1 MTAPIRETA
10 EEPWLWCDIRGSFAV
25 RHRYFCHQSLN
36 AVFDT
41 IVTSSSCDWLCNP
54 LHSAP
59 LRASLSSPA
68 NKVLISL
75 ISLAQK
81 CDACTKQ
88 KIYWASG
95 AVSAICRVYPVL
107 VLLRQTLEFWL
118 RNSGP
123 WALDTGPIFT
133 AKSTSCYNCPGGG
146 LTGFSQA
153 ATPRGRELIGTKGEN
168 SIHVTYSSMSVR
180 GWHVTSYSHLFI
192 FIFLVSKFRLSHWEV
207 VPWQG
212 FPCWSW
218 KESLAHLYF
227 SCCEPVSHF
236 LASNFSFLCFPAPA
250 CPPSLPPISPRTPQP
265 GLWTGEQEGSRQQAA
280 HL

>member
-41 IVTSSSCDWLCNP
+41 IVASSSCDWLCNP

-118 RNSGP
+118 SKKLELFLKAISLASCESQLSNCLWDDVTPGIQQSPAPPPGYWEWRQQRASICSPVNHQRGMM
-123 WALDTGPIFT
+123 ADR
-133 AKSTSCYNCPGGG
+133 KST
-146 LTGFSQA
+146 
-153 ATPRGRELIGTKGEN
+153 
-168 SIHVTYSSMSVR
+168 
-180 GWHVTSYSHLFI
+180 
-192 FIFLVSKFRLSHWEV
+192 RL
-207 VPWQG
+207 
-212 FPCWSW
+212 
-218 KESLAHLYF
+218 
-227 SCCEPVSHF
+227 
-236 LASNFSFLCFPAPA
+236 N
-250 CPPSLPPISPRTPQP
+250 
-265 GLWTGEQEGSRQQAA
+265 
-280 HL
+280 